1 MRLFELE
8 NKDIILKTDHD
19 FRGYDFVWYNNPIDH
34 FDLLEVD
41 HRIMSF
47 EQLKYYAEVMFYLN
61 PDINFK
67 TFQGLFRWIGNRES
81 GKTIRSYSKARVDQM
96 TEEVYMYKNDPYCRR
111 MRRVVFNPDVIIS
124 FEEKMSVTA
133 QVVSKGI
140 SYTQADLIAVIDKLS
155 RNQMVITQS
164 LIAAEMMCSRRT
176 INRLMNSTIKS
187 SIELEN
193 NKIRRE
199 KSITTAIEWIDA
211 LSDSGNKVKMQELKS
226 LTNIRDYSII
236 KEAMHRYEIEY

>member
-8 NKDIILKTDHD
+8 NDDIELKTQHD
-19 FRGYDFVWYNNPIDH
+19 FQGYDFVWYDNPVDH

-47 EQLKYYAEVMFYLN
+47 EQLKYYAEVLFYLN
-61 PDINFK
+61 PDIDFK
-67 TFQGLFRWIGNRES
+67 IFQGIFRWIGNRDS
-81 GKTIRSYSKARVDQM
+81 GKTIRTYSKARVDQM
-96 TEEVYMYKNDPYCRR
+96 TEQVFQYRNNPYCRR
-111 MRRVVFNPDVIIS
+111 MRRILFNPEIIIS

-133 QVVSKGI
+133 QVIRKGI
-140 SYTQADLIAVIDKLS
+140 SYTQADVMATIDKMS
-155 RNQMVITQS
+155 VNQIVITQE

-176 INRLMNSTIKS
+176 ISRLMNDNIKS

-193 NKIRRE
+193 NKVRRE
-199 KSITTAIEWIDA
+199 RSISTAIEWIDA